1 MAYPNSPGAEPVGR
15 LIEQFD
21 KLPGIGPK
29 MAQRLAYHL
38 VRMPEESARSL
49 ADALIAVK
57 ERIVLCSIC
66 FNITEQDPCR
76 ICSDPARDQSR
87 ICVVE
92 EALDVMALERTGVYR
107 GLFHVLHGAISPM
120 NGIYPGDLK
129 IEPLLSRLR
138 DGVVEEV
145 VLATN
150 PNMEGDA
157 TSMYIHNLL
166 APTGIRV
173 TRPASGLPVG
183 GDLEYAD
190 EVTLGRAWKG
200 ARTSEQRYRCPFPR
214 GHPCTTRH
222 SGESRNPGPS
232 EQRSHL
238 AEAGLS
244 PSPQPSSVKR
254 PLRNRRSRE
263 EPAPYSIRGRPVQ
276 IRHSGESRNPGPSE
290 QRSHLAEAGLSPSP
304 QPSSVKRP
312 LRNRSREE
320 PAPYSIRGRP
330 VQIRHSGESRNPG
343 GGGPAWI
350 ASFRSPMLLC
360 SESYAKVSEGGN
372 PGLRWS
378 ASTMLIHCH
387 DFTLSP

>member
-1 MAYPNSPGAEPVGR
+1 MLHPSSPGAEPVGR
-15 LIEQFD
+15 LIEEFD

-49 ADALIAVK
+49 ADALVAVK
-57 ERIVLCSIC
+57 ERIVLCAIC
-66 FNITEQDPCR
+66 YNITEQDPCR

-138 DGVVEEV
+138 DGVVQEV

-190 EVTLGRAWKG
+190 EVTLSRAM
-200 ARTSEQRYRCPFPR
+200 
-214 GHPCTTRH
+214 
-222 SGESRNPGPS
+222 ESR
-232 EQRSHL
+232 QDL
-238 AEAGLS
+238 
-244 PSPQPSSVKR
+244 
-254 PLRNRRSRE
+254 
-263 EPAPYSIRGRPVQ
+263 
-276 IRHSGESRNPGPSE
+276 
-290 QRSHLAEAGLSPSP
+290 
-304 QPSSVKRP
+304 
-312 LRNRSREE
+312 
-320 PAPYSIRGRP
+320 
-330 VQIRHSGESRNPG
+330 
-343 GGGPAWI
+343 
-350 ASFRSPMLLC
+350 
-360 SESYAKVSEGGN
+360 
-372 PGLRWS
+372 
-378 ASTMLIHCH
+378 
-387 DFTLSP
+387 